1 MYLVEDAAHGAR
13 TWAATLFAGQHHQ
26 CLAQQPLGLEV
37 WPGSG
42 LQPRQQA
49 RERSVAVAPPVV
61 VVAAVCAAEL
71 AAQDHQRLVLDVLH
85 HGPHRLALRRWV
97 VLHHVSAGLPDCR
110 THRTPDLVGTWTWWT
125 WWTWRPGSAVTLAPL
140 FTSP

>member
-85 HGPHRLALRRWV
+85 HGPHRLVQNVILTSGVLEV
-97 VLHHVSAGLPDCR
+97 VTVDVSLFP
-110 THRTPDLVGTWTWWT
+110 HR
-125 WWTWRPGSAVTLAPL
+125 
-140 FTSP
+140 